1 MDHSSRTKLGTL
13 QMFGCISRTPS
24 PERGSSV
31 DEAEGTRQKIE
42 RLKVIHSTHSV
53 SPHHKLTGYTGPS
66 RLNRASHERQ
76 SRSPRPR
83 EEHKARARCRPR
95 WLAEKAPQRRPCSG
109 YRSYSGLAASRL
121 SLSVHFSAGH
131 GAPSVAQVGMF
142 CTPGLF
148 TIPSLRLL
156 SVFRIIGQG
165 NT

>member
-1 MDHSSRTKLGTL
+1 VDRSSKTQLGTL
-13 QMFGCISRTPS
+13 QILGCIPRTPS
-24 PERGSSV
+24 PGRGSSV
-31 DEAEGTRQKIE
+31 EETEGTRQEIE
-42 RLKVIHSTHSV
+42 RLKVLPTTCGI
-53 SPHHKLTGYTGPS
+53 SPHKKLTGYTGPS

-83 EEHKARARCRPR
+83 EEHKARARCRQR
-95 WLAEKAPQRRPCSG
+95 WLAEKAPQRWPCSG

-121 SLSVHFSAGH
+121 SLSVHFAAGH
-131 GAPSVAQVGMF
+131 RAPSVAQVGMF

-156 SVFRIIGQG
+156 SVFTIVGQA